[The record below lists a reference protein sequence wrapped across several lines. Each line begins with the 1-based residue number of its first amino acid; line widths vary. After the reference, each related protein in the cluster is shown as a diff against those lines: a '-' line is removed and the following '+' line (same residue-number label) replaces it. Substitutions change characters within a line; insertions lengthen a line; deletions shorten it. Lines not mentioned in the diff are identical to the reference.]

1 MPLVMKKDL
10 VNQWG
15 VAVLFIVLCVG
26 GCARTDRDLIRREA
40 LTYSVTDVFVDSPG
54 LSLARAAARGD
65 CSEIAKEIASGVDV
79 NIVGGYGIT
88 PLWWSAWAGNI
99 EGFECLLK
107 HGADP
112 NYRRIEG
119 LSLMT
124 LLCRMDDP
132 RFLAVALG
140 YGANPN
146 FVDAE
151 PNEPVI
157 FQAIMFSHS
166 GRHVALLL
174 DAGAGINVR
183 DKGGDTPV
191 MRAVTARGDY
201 RLVWALLQRGANW
214 KIKAKDGRSLVD
226 IIPIRGI
233 NPDGDQVA
241 WREKVMAFID
251 EDHTGDCAD
260 H

>member
-1 MPLVMKKDL
+1 MKKAL

-40 LTYSVTDVFVDSPG
+40 LTYS
-54 LSLARAAARGD
+54 
-65 CSEIAKEIASGVDV
+65 
-79 NIVGGYGIT
+79 
-88 PLWWSAWAGNI
+88 
-99 EGFECLLK
+99 
-107 HGADP
+107 
-112 NYRRIEG
+112 
-119 LSLMT
+119 
-124 LLCRMDDP
+124 
-132 RFLAVALG
+132 
-140 YGANPN
+140 
-146 FVDAE
+146 
-151 PNEPVI
+151 VI

-251 EDHTGDCAD
+251 EDHTGDCAG